1 MDAREGSLR
10 LFKRLAVF
18 ALLFTGGM
26 SVLFF
31 LLTINPSFST
41 VKQQENS
48 VLTSLSF
55 TQGKIA
61 RYLLIKNR
69 LSGIQQILKRR
80 YPMDT
85 VLSTIEDKIPD
96 DVNVDALSIANKA
109 AFITLSSSSLLSLDT
124 AMTNISSLLANKQI
138 FKKITVQSVIAN
150 PQTTRY
156 TVSIQGD
163 LL

>member
-10 LFKRLAVF
+10 LFKRLSVF

-96 DVNVDALSIANKA
+96 DVNVDSISIANKA

-124 AMTNISSLLANKQI
+124 AMSNLSSLLANKQI

-150 PQTTRY
+150 PQTSRY
-156 TVSIQGD
+156 TAAIQGD